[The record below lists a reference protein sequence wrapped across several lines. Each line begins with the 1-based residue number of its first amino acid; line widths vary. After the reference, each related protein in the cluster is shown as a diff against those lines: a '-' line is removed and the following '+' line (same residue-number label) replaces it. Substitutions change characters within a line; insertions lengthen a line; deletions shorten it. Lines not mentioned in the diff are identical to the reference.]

1 MLVWCDLNKREV
13 LSEADCY
20 FCRDKIV
27 KLDLCHYF
35 KKIEDVVQKEL
46 EEGYEKMYGV
56 KKAE

>member
-1 MLVWCDLNKREV
+1 MLVWCDLNKRTV
-13 LSEADCY
+13 LTELVCY
-20 FCRDKIV
+20 CCEDKIV
-27 KLDLCHYF
+27 KTEYCQYF